1 MAALKSL
8 VDFQLKNAQELIQ
21 VLSDE
26 KHAITSRN
34 SQEIEKCAHRK
45 IALINQLQT
54 TDQRIGVHPDIDTL
68 QTDDELAKTVEKIR
82 LLVDDCK
89 QENLINGEALQRAQL
104 SFNKLNNLMQQTQG
118 KLGMTYD
125 AGGQTKNVTTLGTN
139 LKA

>member
-8 VDFQLKNAQELIQ
+8 IEFQLKNAQELIQ
-21 VLSDE
+21 ALSDE
-26 KHAITSRN
+26 KYAITSRN
-34 SQEIEKCAHRK
+34 SQEIEKCAHKK

-54 TDQRIGVHPDIDTL
+54 TDQRISAHPDIDTL
-68 QTDDELAKTVEKIR
+68 KTDAELAKTVREIQ

-104 SFNKLNNLMQQTQG
+104 SFNKLNNLMQQIQG

-125 AGGQTKNVTTLGTN
+125 SDGQTKNVTTLGTN